1 MAGAS
6 YFIGSNSLLTAFTG
20 TIGLFQQERPIF
32 LRDQA
37 NQMYS
42 VSAYFNAKTLTE
54 IPITTLT
61 PFLYASI
68 VYVGI
73 GYTSTAH
80 QFFTFYLILWSLV

>member
-1 MAGAS
+1 M
-6 YFIGSNSLLTAFTG
+6 
-20 TIGLFQQERPIF
+20 ERPVF

-61 PFLYASI
+61 PLLYTCI

-73 GYTSTAH
+73 GYTVTVD
-80 QFFTFYLILWSLV
+80 QFFTFYLILWSLVQSSMALGYLISSIFQDYATANLV